1 MNTKIRFMDESD
13 IREVV
18 ENDRR
23 ILGQSLGAET
33 YKNELEQN
41 PFTYYFIMEN
51 PETKAFLGHV
61 GLWIDSPLAQIL
73 NIYII
78 PEMQNQGLGSAL
90 MEFALTFLKEHQ
102 VTTLTLEVRQSNKTA
117 KYYYTKFGFQKVAVR
132 KQYYE
137 NGEDADLMLKNF

>member
-1 MNTKIRFMDESD
+1 MKTKIRFMDESD
-13 IREVV
+13 IRIVV

-23 ILGQSLGAET
+23 ILGQSLGEET

-41 PFTYYFIMEN
+41 PFTYYFVMEN
-51 PETKAFLGHV
+51 PDNKAFLGHV

-73 NIYII
+73 NIYIV
-78 PEMQNQGLGSAL
+78 PEMQNQGLGSSL
-90 MEFALTFLKEHQ
+90 MEFSLKFLKEHQ

-117 KYYYTKFGFQKVAVR
+117 QFYYSKFGFQKVAVR
-132 KQYYE
+132 KQYYQ